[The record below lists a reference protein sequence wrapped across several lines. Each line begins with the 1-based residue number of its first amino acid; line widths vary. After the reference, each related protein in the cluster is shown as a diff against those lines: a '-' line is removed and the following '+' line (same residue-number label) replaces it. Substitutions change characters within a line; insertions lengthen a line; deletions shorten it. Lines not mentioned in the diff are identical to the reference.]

1 MTRLLPSH
9 RRGQGP
15 LSDGAATTPEP
26 GLPGTGPFRADVCW
40 QDGCAIVTLTGELD
54 LATAPV
60 LASELAP
67 VLARQPQR
75 LILDLAGLCFID
87 CSGLSE
93 FIRASR
99 ALPAGRRLTLRSAS
113 PATRKLLAMSGLQE
127 SFELQ
132 D

>member
-1 MTRLLPSH
+1 MTRLLPSN
-9 RRGQGP
+9 RRGQGT
-15 LSDGAATTPEP
+15 LSDGAAAAPEP
-26 GLPGTGPFRADVCW
+26 GLPGAGAFRADVCW
-40 QDGCAIVTLTGELD
+40 ADGSPVVTLAGELD

-67 VLARQPQR
+67 VLARHPQR
-75 LILDLAGLCFID
+75 LILDLTGLCFID

-99 ALPAGRRLTLRSAS
+99 ALPAGRRLTLRSPS
-113 PATRKLLAMSGLQE
+113 PATRKLLAMSGLQD